1 MELSIL
7 IVNWNTR
14 QYLERCLASLPPA
27 LSDIEA
33 EVIIVD
39 NGSTDGSA
47 VFVREHYPSFRLITN
62 DRNRGFAE
70 ANNQAFRLATGEC
83 LLLLNNDAILSPGD
97 LKTLLAP
104 LRADPALGGT
114 IPTLLNADG
123 STQYGYHRRRATGLR
138 LIGAFLHNG
147 KLWRNNPWARQYLML
162 DDDLQHEQV
171 IEEPAAA
178 CLLLRRQAIK
188 QNGRLFD
195 AARFPI
201 HFNDAALAEDLA
213 RLHWH
218 TQLVPAVRVVHAGGT
233 TVNRVDPY
241 ALKQAYLV
249 SLILFTRQY
258 RPFAEYLL
266 VKLLLAVI
274 SVVFLL
280 FTSFGIMHW
289 YFTTPITDR
298 RASVRAQR
306 RVLKALFAER
316 HDGW

>member
-7 IVNWNTR
+7 IVNWDTR
-14 QYLERCLASLPPA
+14 QYLERCLASLPAA
-27 LSDIEA
+27 LNGLEA
-33 EVIIVD
+33 EVIVVD

-47 VFVREHYPSFRLITN
+47 SFVREHYPSFRLISN
-62 DRNRGFAE
+62 NRNRGFAE
-70 ANNQAFRLATGEC
+70 ANNQAYAEATGDY
-83 LLLLNNDAILSPGD
+83 LLLLNNDAVLAPKDLSA
-97 LKTLLAP
+97 LLAP

-123 STQYGYHRRRATGLR
+123 TTQYGYHRRRATGLR

-147 KLWRNNPWARQYLML
+147 KLWKNNPWARQYLML
-162 DDDLQHEQV
+162 DDDLQHEEL

-178 CLLLRRQAIK
+178 CLLLRRRAIE

-195 AARFPI
+195 AARFPV

-213 RLHWH
+213 RLGWR
-218 TQLVPAVRVVHAGGT
+218 TKLVPGVHIVHAGGK
-233 TVNRVDPY
+233 TVNRIDPY
-241 ALKQAYLV
+241 TLKQAYLV
-249 SLILFTRQY
+249 SLILFVRQY
-258 RPFAEYLL
+258 RPFAEYLA

-298 RASVRAQR
+298 RVSVRAQR

-316 HDGW
+316 HEGW